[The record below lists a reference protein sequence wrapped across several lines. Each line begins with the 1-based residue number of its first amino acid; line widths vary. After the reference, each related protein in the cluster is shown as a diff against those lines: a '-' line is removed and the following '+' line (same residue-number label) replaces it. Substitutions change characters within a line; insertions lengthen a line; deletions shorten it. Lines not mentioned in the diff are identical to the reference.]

1 MSTSAYSYQYLIK
14 IVSIKSIKTEMIDFK
29 EAPLELIFLYFV
41 ISLILL
47 YLVVMRLIKGD
58 IFIVRHSFADR
69 PFFKSFYAYGSIV
82 VIVLLQL
89 KAERK
94 YLSWAYPSFLD

>member
-41 ISLILL
+41 RFIPNK
-47 YLVVMRLIKGD
+47 IK
-58 IFIVRHSFADR
+58 
-69 PFFKSFYAYGSIV
+69 PT
-82 VIVLLQL
+82 
-89 KAERK
+89 
-94 YLSWAYPSFLD
+94 FLH